1 MSLFD
6 VNLWSSKIPCT
17 EGFYVSFFFCVF
29 IQFSDKINLREKKV
43 NSLSLFKGTVR
54 KGREIKV
61 PELEVGGHM
70 ATVTGKQNYECMLLL
85 SIFLP
90 RKRLRI
96 PSREWYQPERA
107 CLPSSLNAVRITPSQ
122 TCSIAH
128 PIGGSRFY
136 QVDN

>member
-6 VNLWSSKIPCT
+6 ANLWSSKIPCT

-29 IQFSDKINLREKKV
+29 IQFSDKNQLKGEKV
-43 NSLSLFKGTVR
+43 NSISLFKSTVH

-70 ATVTGKQNYECMLLL
+70 VSITGKQNYECMLLL

-90 RKRLRI
+90 RKLLRI
-96 PSREWYQPERA
+96 PSRE
-107 CLPSSLNAVRITPSQ
+107 
-122 TCSIAH
+122 
-128 PIGGSRFY
+128 
-136 QVDN
+136 